1 MDEDKQEREHVVGGG
16 DLGVSP
22 RSHSLTRSLARFSN
36 SPMQQ
41 TVVGQ
46 SDRSID
52 EAHQVPLGHAISAE
66 HIH

>member
-1 MDEDKQEREHVVGGG
+1 MSLAAVILVFRRG
-16 DLGVSP
+16 LT
-22 RSHSLTRSLARFSN
+22 HSLALSLARFTN

>member
-22 RSHSLTRSLARFSN
+22 RSHSLALSLARFSN

-41 TVVGQ
+41 TVNRTV
-46 SDRSID
+46 R
-52 EAHQVPLGHAISAE
+52 
-66 HIH
+66 